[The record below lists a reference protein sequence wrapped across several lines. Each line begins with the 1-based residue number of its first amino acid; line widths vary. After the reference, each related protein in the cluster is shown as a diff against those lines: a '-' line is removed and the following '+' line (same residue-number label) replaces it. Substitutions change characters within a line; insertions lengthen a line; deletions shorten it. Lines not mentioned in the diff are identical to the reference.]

1 MDVKMYVTQYAS
13 ISVMFPTALVVA
25 AWLWSGASK
34 KAAFIW
40 LCIVAA
46 AYAVV
51 ATSKVIFKGWGFGFE
66 SMDIAVISGHAMNA
80 CLMFTV
86 LLNLLLRQ
94 FDTRLRWPALVAGLL
109 ATWWFSVKYVGQTIH
124 PLPEAIAGALV
135 GSVAA
140 CVFLYK
146 LESRPVGKIPRPA
159 LIAGLAVILI
169 CSQAPKLSAEGML
182 NQVATSLSGAE
193 QAFKRPYWREL
204 PGGRA

>member
-34 KAAFIW
+34 KVAFLW
-40 LCIVAA
+40 LCVVAV

-51 ATSKVIFKGWGFGFE
+51 ATSKVLFKGWGLGLE
-66 SMDIAVISGHAMNA
+66 SMDIAVISGHATNA
-80 CLMFTV
+80 CLVFTV
-86 LLNLLLRQ
+86 MLNLLLRQ
-94 FDTRLRWPALVAGLL
+94 FDTRWRWPALVAGLL
-109 ATWWFSVKYVGQTIH
+109 ATWWFSVLYVGQTIH

-135 GSVAA
+135 GSAAA
-140 CVFLYK
+140 CVFLFT
-146 LESRPVGKIPRPA
+146 LEKWHLGKISKPA
-159 LIAGLAVILI
+159 LAVGLAVILV

-182 NQVATSLSGAE
+182 NHVATSLSGAE
-193 QAFKRPYWREL
+193 QAFKQPHWRGL